1 MWYAVAIKSTL
12 TNMVTQIQNAL
23 AAIANPEI
31 AAHSQRFFKTGPG
44 EYGEGDLF
52 RGIRV
57 PEQRKIAKRFKNTPL
72 VDVEK
77 LLHSPYHED
86 RLVALLILVEKYK
99 KKDEAQREAIY
110 SLYLENTAYINN
122 WDLVD
127 SSAHKIVGPHLEDRD
142 RSMLYKLVKSDML
155 WERRIAMMCTY
166 HFIKKD
172 DYADALQLAEL
183 LLEDKEDLI
192 HKVVGWMLRELGK
205 RNFDLEDGFLL
216 QHYKNMPRTMLRYAI
231 EKFPEERRQAYLQG
245 TL

>member
-1 MWYAVAIKSTL
+1 
-12 TNMVTQIQNAL
+12 MVTHIQKVL
-23 AAIANPEI
+23 EEISNPEI
-31 AAHSQRFFKTGPG
+31 AIHSQRFFKTGPG
-44 EYGEGDLF
+44 EYGEGDIF

-57 PEQRKIAKRFKNTPL
+57 PEQRKIAKRFKDTSL
-72 VDVEK
+72 TDVET

-86 RLVALLILVEKYK
+86 RLVALLILVEKFK
-99 KKDEAQREAIY
+99 KKDDALRQAIY
-110 SLYLENTAYINN
+110 DLYLENTAYINN

-127 SSAHKIVGPHLEDRD
+127 SSAHKIVGPFLENRD
-142 RSMLYKLVKSDML
+142 RSILYKLVKSPML

-172 DYADALQLAEL
+172 DYADTLQLAEIL
-183 LLEDKEDLI
+183 LNDKEDLI

-216 QHYKNMPRTMLRYAI
+216 QHYKKMPRTMLRYAI
-231 EKFPEERRQAYLQG
+231 EKFPEERRQGYLKG